1 MYMVKYQ
8 MYLFYTPSFMQCMAE
23 IQIVPLISWSV
34 VAAALFVVVGLAYRT
49 YLRKKRDTDS
59 LGSI

>member
-1 MYMVKYQ
+1 
-8 MYLFYTPSFMQCMAE
+8 MQYMAE

-34 VAAALFVVVGLAYRT
+34 VAAVLFVVVGLAYRT
-49 YLRKKRDTDS
+49 YLRKKRDTDN